1 MSLHPDKNYFEI
13 YKGDCD
19 VFIETGTYKLEGVKL
34 ALAAGFMEIY
44 TIDIKEHT
52 TEYLQTGMANLVRY
66 YDDSATVFNWFLPK
80 LKGRK
85 PFFWLDAHSQ
95 LTEGEEDNFPLLRE
109 LEEIKKS
116 GISNATILID
126 DFLFMSHKEIT
137 GWTKKLIERKVREI
151 NPSYRIEYLSNPI
164 KNNIL
169 MARA

>member
-19 VFIETGTYKLEGVKL
+19 VFVETGTFLAQGVEL
-34 ALAAGFMEIY
+34 ALKAGFKEIY
-44 TIDIKEHT
+44 TIDL
-52 TEYLQTGMANLVRY
+52 EYRPHQIQAGMANVIY
-66 YDDSATVFNWFLPK
+66 FYDDSATVFNWFLPK

-116 GISNATILID
+116 GINNATILID